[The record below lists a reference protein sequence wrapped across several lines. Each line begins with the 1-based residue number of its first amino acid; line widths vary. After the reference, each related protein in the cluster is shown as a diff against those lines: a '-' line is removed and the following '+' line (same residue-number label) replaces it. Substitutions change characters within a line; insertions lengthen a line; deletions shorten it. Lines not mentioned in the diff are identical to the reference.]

1 MNDHKTA
8 LLGLFDGLHRGH
20 MSAVWELLRCD
31 GEKIVYTFDS
41 LSMTTKGARGLLLT
55 DAEKRRMLENL
66 GVDRIISEDFA
77 RVRDIEPRE
86 FVQNVLCGEL
96 RVTKVICGENFR
108 FGKGGAAGADELTS
122 LCRECGIEAI
132 VVPTVYDCGA
142 PISTTRIREHI
153 ERGEI
158 EEANRLLGR
167 EYSFS
172 GEIAHGFR
180 IGSRMGIKTLNIP
193 FDTVKVLPK
202 KGVYASKVRL
212 SGEEL
217 IGITNIGTRPTV
229 HDDGEVVI
237 ETHLLDFSGDI
248 YGERAEVRLTAFMR
262 EEKRFGSIEELRDT
276 VAGDIEKR
284 RHDVC

>member
-20 MSAVWELLRCD
+20 MSAVRELLRCE

-55 DAEKRRMLENL
+55 DAEKRQMLENL

-77 RVRDIEPRE
+77 KVRDIEPRE

-108 FGKGGAAGADELTS
+108 FGNGGAAGAIELTS
-122 LCRECGIEAI
+122 LCRECGIETI
-132 VVPTVYDCGA
+132 VVPTVCDGGA

-172 GEIAHGFR
+172 GEIMHGFR

-248 YGERAEVRLTAFMR
+248 YGERAEVKLTAFMR